1 MSRLSIETPGKA
13 ETVIAGLY
21 RDIERRISA
30 SPPGLCPVDMSLSF
44 LRLCHAQTC
53 GKCVPCRI
61 GLGQLTTL
69 LEQVLD
75 STATPET
82 IDLIEKTAR
91 VIQDT
96 ADCAIGYEAARMVLQ
111 GVQGFR
117 DDYLSHVESGRCL
130 FGWDHPVP
138 CVALC
143 PAGVDI
149 PGYIALVRAGR
160 YNDAVRLIRKDNP
173 FPTVCGYVCEHPC
186 EAHCRR
192 SMVDDAVNIC
202 GIKRFACDHADN
214 TTPPDSAPSTGKRIG
229 IIGGGQLGRMM
240 ALSARYMGFRVGVL
254 DPTPNCPT
262 GQVADFQ
269 ITAEY
274 DDKTAIHD
282 LAVQSDVLTYEF
294 ENVDAGAIDEV
305 RGITATPQGTDL
317 LRVTQHR
324 VREKQFINDHGTAT
338 APWRAVN
345 NFDELDAALGDIHY
359 PAVLKT
365 VSGGYDG
372 HGQLV
377 LRSDADLEKIRSRSD
392 RGGGFPPSILEGFV
406 DFAFEA
412 SILVSGNGKDFVTFP
427 IVRNEHRNN
436 ILHMTIAPAEVSEHV
451 AREAHE
457 LAIRLAKGFELAG
470 TLAIELFITKDDQV
484 IVNEL
489 APRPHN
495 SGHYTI
501 EACSMDQFDAH
512 IRGIAG
518 WPLPKPKLLSPAVM
532 VNVLGQHVEP
542 TRALIATHPEW
553 NVHDYGKAEVR
564 HDRKMGH
571 ITVLTGDPAKTVA
584 DLEAT
589 GCWDDL
595 KKKA

>member
-1 MSRLSIETPGKA
+1 MP
-13 ETVIAGLY
+13 
-21 RDIERRISA
+21 
-30 SPPGLCPVDMSLSF
+30 SLSEETGGRVSM
-44 LRLCHAQTC
+44 LMP
-53 GKCVPCRI
+53 G
-61 GLGQLTTL
+61 
-69 LEQVLD
+69 
-75 STATPET
+75 ST
-82 IDLIEKTAR
+82 
-91 VIQDT
+91 
-96 ADCAIGYEAARMVLQ
+96 
-111 GVQGFR
+111 
-117 DDYLSHVESGRCL
+117 
-130 FGWDHPVP
+130 
-138 CVALC
+138 
-143 PAGVDI
+143 
-149 PGYIALVRAGR
+149 
-160 YNDAVRLIRKDNP
+160 
-173 FPTVCGYVCEHPC
+173 
-186 EAHCRR
+186 
-192 SMVDDAVNIC
+192 
-202 GIKRFACDHADN
+202 
-214 TTPPDSAPSTGKRIG
+214 IG

-294 ENVDAGAIDEV
+294 ENVDADAIDEV

-324 VREKQFINDHGTAT
+324 VHEKQFINDHGTAT
-338 APWRAVN
+338 ALWRAVN
-345 NFDELDAALGDIHY
+345 NFDELDAALDEIHY

-372 HGQLV
+372 HGQMV
-377 LRSDADLEKIRSRSD
+377 LRSDADLEKIRARGD

-518 WPLPKPKLLSPAVM
+518 WPMPEPKLLSPAVM

-571 ITVLTGDPAKTVA
+571 ITVLTDNPDATVA

>member
-1 MSRLSIETPGKA
+1 MSHSVEILSVGTELLLGDILNTNAQFLSRELAELGISVLHQHVIGDNPARLKELVLQAKSRSDLLVFSGGLGPTEDDLTK
-13 ETVIAGLY
+13 ETVAEAFGDTLAFDEGEWQKIIDFFA
-21 RDIERRISA
+21 RTNRR
-30 SPPGLCPVDMSLSF
+30 
-44 LRLCHAQTC
+44 
-53 GKCVPCRI
+53 
-61 GLGQLTTL
+61 
-69 LEQVLD
+69 
-75 STATPET
+75 
-82 IDLIEKTAR
+82 
-91 VIQDT
+91 
-96 ADCAIGYEAARMVLQ
+96 
-111 GVQGFR
+111 
-117 DDYLSHVESGRCL
+117 
-130 FGWDHPVP
+130 
-138 CVALC
+138 
-143 PAGVDI
+143 
-149 PGYIALVRAGR
+149 
-160 YNDAVRLIRKDNP
+160 
-173 FPTVCGYVCEHPC
+173 
-186 EAHCRR
+186 
-192 SMVDDAVNIC
+192 
-202 GIKRFACDHADN
+202 
-214 TTPPDSAPSTGKRIG
+214 
-229 IIGGGQLGRMM
+229 
-240 ALSARYMGFRVGVL
+240 
-254 DPTPNCPT
+254 PTPNNRKQAMCPT
-262 GQVADFQ
+262 KGH
-269 ITAEY
+269 
-274 DDKTAIHD
+274 K
-282 LAVQSDVLTYEF
+282 L
-294 ENVDAGAIDEV
+294 
-305 RGITATPQGTDL
+305 
-317 LRVTQHR
+317 
-324 VREKQFINDHGTAT
+324 INDHGTAT

-571 ITVLTGDPAKTVA
+571 ITVLTDDPAKTVA